1 MTSEWNHFALGEIT
15 ELVIDY
21 RGKTP
26 KKLGG
31 DWCKQGYRA
40 LSAKNIKTGRIVQA
54 ETIRYIDESLY
65 RKWMKDEVQR
75 GDILIT
81 SEAPFGQIF
90 FWDSDEKIVLSQR
103 LFCVRIKPEYDARFI
118 YYYMTTPEFQ
128 SELDGR
134 ATGTTVIGLRQPEL
148 MKCIIRCPEI
158 QEQKVIAAILSS
170 IDAKIIANEKVNDN
184 LQQQAQAIYSS
195 MFIDNPDPAW
205 SHGHLSDL
213 ITVKYGKDHKKL
225 ADGIYPV
232 YGSGGIMRYVERPL
246 YNKESVLIPRK
257 GTLNNVMYV
266 NQPFWSVDTMFY
278 TEMKLPNVAKFV
290 YRFVKAKDLASMNA
304 GSAVPS
310 MTTDILNAMEVVIPS
325 VSALEEFESLVAPM
339 YEAMEAND
347 VQSKALSQMRDTLLP
362 KLMSGEI
369 DVSAV
374 QL

>member
-1 MTSEWNHFALGEIT
+1 MTSEWKHFALGEIT

-148 MKCIIRCPEI
+148 MKCVIRCPEI

-290 YRFVKAKDLASMNA
+290 YHFVKAKDLASMNA

-325 VSALEEFESLVAPM
+325 ASALEEFESLVAPM

-369 DVSAV
+369 DVSDV